1 MEKLTGLRK
10 HALKKQNLESYRVSL
25 LVSPSGEKSTDDHI
39 EREQCSRVHLD
50 AITSDDDGSVY
61 AFRGKFPIVI
71 LSRQE
76 QGILVTLFQ
85 VTLLHQ

>member
-61 AFRGKFPIVI
+61 AFRGEFPIVI